1 MITRTRLWVLVLVG
15 ITILASVVYLL
26 PNYNQPI
33 NNYSQ
38 ADIIHTP
45 SIKTSETPSL
55 TQNTTQTLTT
65 TPIQTQTTT
74 LTQTASPTTAPTKK
88 ITVGDLGH
96 ERDFP
101 LEMNNFPW
109 EDFKAAARTGK
120 TDNTDRYSQML
131 ILTLAKYL
139 IEPPLVAINESCKPD
154 PLPTPS
160 DAVCSKYPAVFS
172 GKRDKPV
179 KVGHLVQIG
188 FDIDVLEIHLNELY
202 DIVDHFFIIEAT
214 ITHYHRMKKPLIWE
228 HVKFQDRFIKFQD
241 KVVHLILDDTDEE
254 NGKGLFD
261 AENYQETRRWEKFL
275 DWNERTKEYSDNDI
289 IGFGDTDEISSR
301 INLHYLKNC
310 QLNPGVE
317 MVDIG
322 IWFPY
327 GPIDQVFRP
336 GYPVPGNP
344 YTLGDPTYYTFKKA
358 KQSTKAPS
366 RNRGTSG
373 HFMLGGMHM
382 SHYGYLPFQMVK
394 YLSCT
399 ECGITKES
407 QITNFSDDIQNGKI
421 QALELRLLKT
431 KEEHAHKLSKMS
443 NMDDFFKRE
452 VAILPWF
459 YNCNRNRYP
468 VWERKNDP
476 RLF

>member
-1 MITRTRLWVLVLVG
+1 MNQARVWILVFISLIIMTMIVFLIPSFAQSINGVQQPT
-15 ITILASVVYLL
+15 VY
-26 PNYNQPI
+26 
-33 NNYSQ
+33 
-38 ADIIHTP
+38 HTPKP
-45 SIKTSETPSL
+45 SIKNETTKP
-55 TQNTTQTLTT
+55 TNTNPTPTQTETT
-65 TPIQTQTTT
+65 TPTP
-74 LTQTASPTTAPTKK
+74 SKFS
-88 ITVGDLGH
+88 VGELDFET
-96 ERDFP
+96 ERNFKHD
-101 LEMNNFPW
+101 MAKFPW

-179 KVGHLVQIG
+179 KIAHMVQIG

-214 ITHYHRMKKPLIWE
+214 VTHYHRMKKPLIWE

-261 AENYQETRRWEKFL
+261 TESYQETRRWQKFL
-275 DWNERTKEYSDNDI
+275 EWNERTKEYSDNDI

-310 QLNPGVE
+310 QLKEGITA
-317 MVDIG
+317 VDIG

-327 GPIDQVFRP
+327 GPIDQVFNP
-336 GYPVPGNP
+336 DFPVPGNP
-344 YTLGDPTYYTFKKA
+344 YTLGDPTYHTIKGAISKG
-358 KQSTKAPS
+358 KPS

-382 SHYGYLPFQMVK
+382 THYGYLPFQMVK

-399 ECGITKES
+399 ECGITKED
-407 QITNFSDDIQNGKI
+407 QITLFSNDIEKGDIQK
-421 QALELRLLKT
+421 LELRLLET
-431 KEEHAHKLSKMS
+431 KSDHSYRVRKLKD
-443 NMDDFFKRE
+443 MDDFFKKE